1 MPSAPYY
8 SVYNVG
14 EYTFKPC
21 KLLWAEQPGE
31 KDFPVAVVH
40 NRFIR
45 GLGEKL
51 LIPDHKIYFVEF
63 SESAPAYY
71 LCGLL
76 TCTRVQ
82 RFIRSFHVMLQVG
95 DLFKHMR
102 LPEYNPA
109 DIRHVRLSELVRD
122 AHSERNDEN
131 REILISQI
139 SEIGNSIIQSWT
151 P

>member
-1 MPSAPYY
+1 MPSAPFY
-8 SVYNVG
+8 SIYNVG
-14 EYTFKPC
+14 EYTFKPW
-21 KLLWAEQPGE
+21 KVIWAEQPGE
-31 KDFPVAVVH
+31 RDFPVAVVH
-40 NRFIR
+40 NRIIH

-95 DLFKHMR
+95 DVFKHMR
-102 LPEYNPA
+102 VPEYNPA
-109 DIRHVRLSELVRD
+109 DTQHIQLVELVQTAHFEKDD
-122 AHSERNDEN
+122 AI
-131 REILISQI
+131 REDIISHI
-139 SEIGNSIIQSWT
+139 SDLGNSIIESWVL
-151 P
+151 